1 MKNQEAPEI
10 RRAACRHRI
19 RALLKNLPLSR
30 KLVLLFGSFLLS
42 VFCVFLL
49 VVMVLV
55 SVYEKRLYED
65 SLRDL
70 DYFVQTVRM
79 EYDSVEETSYNMALN
94 RRNQELMAQ
103 LSNMAYPSVEYTQK
117 IRSLRALLQDALY
130 QEAYITG
137 AYYLGV
143 HEDSYAIEGAV
154 SGFTDAKRKEIL
166 RMADEA
172 EGGFVFLSPDNACPY
187 LIGARAVRNR
197 LDMSMQNMG
206 YVILFC
212 DMEKTISDASA
223 KLETKPLE
231 WSVLHEGDV
240 IFAEGEGG
248 EIPVMD
254 KLQGEQGYQVFHY
267 EGEQYFT
274 AYLTS
279 KLSGWTYVQTFLYS
293 QMYGTIRLLRIF
305 MLVLTIFAFL
315 VLFLAA
321 NRLSRYI
328 TEPIEVLI
336 QRMKLAENGDLK
348 LVYEME
354 TEEREDEVGK
364 LSQEFHYLLGRIQE
378 LVYENYERQLIL
390 QDTKYKMLQA
400 QINPHFLYNT
410 LNTVNWMVQLGHNK
424 DAGRVVV
431 QLGKLLRASFDRN
444 PYASARE
451 ELEMLKNYIA
461 IQEYRYRDRV
471 TFCVEEK
478 GPMEEFTV
486 PRMMLQP
493 LVENALNYGADR
505 MQGPCT
511 IQVEA
516 EASEQCLAVGIH
528 DNGPGVD
535 AEKLEA
541 MRSFTV
547 QPEGHGIGLKN
558 IHERLEICYEQYDFS
573 MNSAP
578 GEGMHIMLRLPRQ
591 TKRLQH
597 EKNPEEFRTVETK
610 GAGE

>member
-1 MKNQEAPEI
+1 MKRKINTFV
-10 RRAACRHRI
+10 
-19 RALLKNLPLSR
+19 KNLPLSR

-70 DYFVQTVRM
+70 DYFVQTVRT
-79 EYDSVEETSYNMALN
+79 EYDSVEEASYNMALN

-117 IRSLRALLQDALY
+117 IRSLRALLQDSLY
-130 QEAYITG
+130 QEVYITG

-143 HEDSYAIEGAV
+143 HEDDYAIEGAV
-154 SGFTDAKRKEIL
+154 SGFTEEKKKEIC
-166 RMADEA
+166 RMADQA
-172 EGGFVFLSPDNACPY
+172 EGGFVFVSPDDTCPY

-212 DMEKTISDASA
+212 DMEKTISDAA
-223 KLETKPLE
+223 KKLETRPLE
-231 WSVLHEGDV
+231 WAVVHDGSVIFEEGD
-240 IFAEGEGG
+240 GRG
-248 EIPVMD
+248 IPVMD

-267 EGEQYFT
+267 DGEQYFT
-274 AYLTS
+274 TYLTS
-279 KLSGWTYVQTFLYS
+279 RLSGWTYVQTFLYS

-305 MLVLTIFAFL
+305 MLVLTIFAFS

-354 TEEREDEVGK
+354 TEERKDEVGK

-410 LNTVNWMVQLGHNK
+410 LNTVNWMVQLGHDK

-471 TFCVEEK
+471 TFFVEEK
-478 GPMEEFTV
+478 GALEEFTV

-511 IQVEA
+511 IRVEA
-516 EASEQCLAVGIH
+516 EASDQYLSVGIH

-558 IHERLEICYEQYDFS
+558 IHERLEICYEHYDFS
-573 MNSAP
+573 MNSSP
-578 GEGMHIMLRLPRQ
+578 GEGMHIMLRLPRK
-591 TKRLQH
+591 TKDLQH
-597 EKNPEEFRTVETK
+597 GINLEKDGRNTGK
-610 GAGE
+610 GAGI